1 MLVEI
6 WVDVVCPWCFI
17 GEGRL
22 TRALEGFDRADEIEL
37 AFRPFQLD
45 PTAPREPIPV
55 IDAYTEKFGSRERA
69 TNMIRHVTAVAAN
82 EGTTID
88 LDKAQRANTF
98 DAHRVV
104 AMASNAGLGAEMMHR
119 MFSAYFTEGR
129 NMNDHATLAELA
141 AEIGLDHDEVLD
153 ALSGDAWADEVREGI
168 ARAGEFGIH
177 AVPTFVADDRLM
189 ASGALEEKALVAFLG
204 QALTDAG

>member
-1 MLVEI
+1 MLIEI

-22 TRALEGFDRADEIEL
+22 RRALEDFERSEEL
-37 AFRPFQLD
+37 EFVFRPFQLD
-45 PTAPREPIPV
+45 PSAPREPIPV
-55 IDAYTEKFGSRERA
+55 IEAYTEKFGSRERA

-82 EGTTID
+82 EGITID

-104 AMASNAGLGAEMMHR
+104 AMASAAGLGGEMMHR

-129 NMNDHATLAELA
+129 NINDHATLADLA
-141 AEIGLDHDEVLD
+141 AEVGLDRTEVLD
-153 ALSGDAWADEVREGI
+153 ALCGDAWADKVHENI

-189 ASGALEEKALVAFLG
+189 ASGALEEKAIVAFLS
-204 QALTDAG
+204 QALDDAG